1 MGDVAYIVRKTM
13 PIDVHIVFHTYN
25 EDIYLSNVEDLS
37 TSVLE
42 KMHGNVLYIKIARQ

>member
-1 MGDVAYIVRKTM
+1 MGDVAYVVKKTM
-13 PIDVHIVFHTYN
+13 PTDVFHTYN

-42 KMHGNVLYIKIARQ
+42 KMHGNVLYFKTAEQ